1 MGDFERGTSALGKR
15 RMFNLLKR
23 NSEPFHVA
31 GTSAKEI
38 SRVAVTEP
46 VVVVGRVELAWGLKD
61 WLPGIPKP

>member
-15 RMFNLLKR
+15 RMFNLSKR

-46 VVVVGRVELAWGLKD
+46 MVVVGRAALAG
-61 WLPGIPKP
+61 G